1 MRTSNFYLFPLK
13 ETPNDAFL
21 ISHKLMLRSNM
32 VRQSATGIY
41 TWLPFGLIVLK
52 NIEKIIRELHH
63 ECSVHELLMPTI
75 QSADLWKKSERYSD
89 YGKEMLRIL
98 DRNKS
103 ELLYGPTNEE
113 LITNIVS
120 KDIKSYKDF
129 PKILYH
135 IQWKFRDEVR
145 PRFGVMRCR
154 EFLMKDAYS
163 FDVDYESA
171 YFSYC
176 KMFLLYLK
184 IFKKMGIKALPFE
197 AETGPIGGSLSHEF
211 ILETNNGE
219 SEIFYDKTIS
229 NINFDNIDFHDS
241 EQIKKLVSEYSKYYS
256 RTSEK
261 HDNKAYEKNVA
272 LNNRKNSKG
281 IEIGHIFYF
290 GTKYSEKLNAFVQ
303 DKNGK
308 RVPVH
313 MGSYGIGVSR
323 LVGALIEA
331 NHDEKGI
338 KWPKSVAP
346 FKLSVVNLMPDDQNC
361 TTIAEDYY
369 SNFMSQNIDTL
380 FDDRDCSIGKKL
392 SDNDLIGTPFQ
403 IVIGKRDI
411 SQGLVEVKDRLL
423 DTSEKIKI
431 EDVKRVVLQKLNS

>member
-1 MRTSNFYLFPLK
+1 MAS
-13 ETPNDAFL
+13 
-21 ISHKLMLRSNM
+21 I
-32 VRQSATGIY
+32 
-41 TWLPFGLIVLK
+41 WLNSSK
-52 NIEKIIRELHH
+52 NIENIIRELHH
-63 ECSVHELLMPTI
+63 ECSVQELLMPTI

-89 YGKEMLRIL
+89 YGKEMLKIL

-113 LITNIVS
+113 LITDIVS

-171 YFSYC
+171 YLSYC

-229 NINFDNIDFHDS
+229 DINFNNIDFHDS
-241 EQIKKLVSEYSKYYS
+241 EQIKS
-256 RTSEK
+256 
-261 HDNKAYEKNVA
+261 
-272 LNNRKNSKG
+272 
-281 IEIGHIFYF
+281 
-290 GTKYSEKLNAFVQ
+290 
-303 DKNGK
+303 
-308 RVPVH
+308 
-313 MGSYGIGVSR
+313 
-323 LVGALIEA
+323 
-331 NHDEKGI
+331 
-338 KWPKSVAP
+338 
-346 FKLSVVNLMPDDQNC
+346 
-361 TTIAEDYY
+361 
-369 SNFMSQNIDTL
+369 
-380 FDDRDCSIGKKL
+380 
-392 SDNDLIGTPFQ
+392 
-403 IVIGKRDI
+403 
-411 SQGLVEVKDRLL
+411 
-423 DTSEKIKI
+423 
-431 EDVKRVVLQKLNS
+431 

>member
-1 MRTSNFYLFPLK
+1 MRTSNFYFFPLK

-32 VRQSATGIY
+32 IRQSATGIY
-41 TWLPFGLIVLK
+41 TWLPLGLIVLK
-52 NIEKIIRELHH
+52 NIEKIIRELHY
-63 ECSVHELLMPTI
+63 ECSVQELLMPTI

-113 LITNIVS
+113 LITDIVS

-163 FDVDYESA
+163 FDIDYESA
-171 YFSYC
+171 YLSYC

-184 IFKKMGIKALPFE
+184 IFRKMGIKALPFE

-219 SEIFYDKTIS
+219 SKIFYDKTVS
-229 NINFDNIDFHDS
+229 DINFNNIDFDDG
-241 EQIKKLVSEYSKYYS
+241 EQIKKLVLEYSKYYS

-261 HDNKAYEKNVA
+261 HDNDYYEKNVV

-290 GTKYSEKLNAFVQ
+290 GTKYSEKLNATFL
-303 DKNGK
+303 NNNS
-308 RVPVH
+308 RSNFIH
-313 MGSYGIGVSR
+313 SGSYGIGVSR
-323 LVGALIEA
+323 LVAAIIESSY
-331 NHDEKGI
+331 DDKGI
-338 KWPKSVAP
+338 IWPKEVTP
-346 FKLSVVNLMPDDQNC
+346 FKVGLVNVRMGENLS
-361 TTIAEDYY
+361 TEYAE
-369 SNFMSQNIDTL
+369 NFYKLNNKKYNIL
-380 FDDRDCSIGKKL
+380 YEDRDIRLGHKL
-392 SDNDLIGTPFQ
+392 NIFDLIGMPVQ
-403 IVIGKRDI
+403 LIIGEKNI
-411 SQGLVEVKDRLL
+411 INNNIEVKDRKSGEVTLVSK
-423 DTSEKIKI
+423 DQI
-431 EDVKRVVLQKLNS
+431 ELFLKKNYEF